1 MRKVE
6 LPFVVGVMADLSGQP
21 KEALKPIKDRNF
33 VNIDRDN
40 FNDVLGRSSPRLA
53 LKVQN
58 RLTDENSQLAVEL
71 NFNSIDDFEPARV
84 ASQVAPLR
92 ELLDMRQRLT
102 QLLSKM
108 EGNDKLEQLL
118 GDVLSNTEKAMA
130 LAKELGIQPGA
141 EEGKKE

>member
-1 MRKVE
+1 MAPAATLTLAATLKDRKV
-6 LPFVVGVMADLSGQP
+6 
-21 KEALKPIKDRNF
+21 

-71 NFNSIDDFEPARV
+71 NFNSIEDFEPARV

-102 QLLSKM
+102 AGERGLAADRDVAVLV
-108 EGNDKLEQLL
+108 EPDRFDAVPLRPAPELERRRRLV
-118 GDVLSNTEKAMA
+118 GRESDADEH
-130 LAKELGIQPGA
+130 
-141 EEGKKE
+141 